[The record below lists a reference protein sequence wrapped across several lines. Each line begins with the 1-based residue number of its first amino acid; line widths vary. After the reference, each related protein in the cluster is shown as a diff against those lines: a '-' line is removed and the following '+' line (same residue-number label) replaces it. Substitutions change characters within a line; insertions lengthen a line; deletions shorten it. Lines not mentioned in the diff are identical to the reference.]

1 MKKVT
6 SIATL
11 CVLLFSAAAAL
22 ALFQPSKTK
31 AIIKGKVTDKNGI
44 VVMGAAIEIIDA
56 SGKVKGA
63 TTQTDANGNYKLGNL
78 NAGNYNL
85 QCRLVGYKTETR
97 KNIVV
102 KNDSATV
109 VVDFIVT
116 AATETEASET
126 VATKQKNKPKQI
138 APSGITFVQEAVG
151 AYHRAFG
158 GGMYKKENNTLHQ
171 YGNEGSLRAM
181 PAPIDD
187 SGRKRE
193 DEFNTTDYNLIVEN
207 EFQRVHEKPL
217 STLSIDVDVASYSMV
232 RSYLNNGQLP
242 PKDAVRIEELINYF
256 TYNYPQ
262 PKGNVPFA
270 VSSEMSDC
278 PWNTKH
284 KLLHV
289 GISGKEIEKQN
300 LPPSNLVF
308 LIDVSGS
315 MQGPTRL
322 GLVKQ
327 SLRMLVNELNEKDH
341 IAMVVYA
348 GASGV
353 ILPSTSCAYKDKI
366 LDALEKLEAGG
377 STAGAAGIEL
387 AYKTAKEHF
396 LPNGNNRVILCTDG
410 DFNVG
415 ISSDAELIRLIE
427 QKREQGTFLS
437 VLGYGMGNYKDNK
450 MEQLADK
457 GNGNYAYID
466 NIMEANKVLVQ
477 QMGAT
482 LHTIAKDVKIQIE
495 FNPEKVKGYRL
506 IGYEN
511 RLLADRD
518 FNDDTKDAGE
528 IGAGAGVTALYE
540 IVTDENELKSLATTD
555 KLKYQQTKEPLV
567 TNRSNE
573 WLNIKIRYKEPQ
585 GTTSKL
591 IENPV
596 NDKGTLLANT
606 SDNFKFSAAVASFG
620 MLLRDSKYKGDF
632 DFDKVIAL
640 AKSAKGKDDEGYR
653 AEFIRLSQ
661 IAKSVG
667 EVSKK

>member
-1 MKKVT
+1 MKKLT

-11 CVLLFSAAAAL
+11 CMLLLSTAGAL
-22 ALFQPSKTK
+22 ALFQTSNAK
-31 AIIKGKVTDKNGI
+31 AIIKGKVLDENGEGAIGAVVVI
-44 VVMGAAIEIIDA
+44 VDEK
-56 SGKVKGA
+56 GKVTGKG
-63 TTQTDANGNYKLGNL
+63 TQTDFDGNYKLETL
-78 NAGNYNL
+78 SAGKYNL
-85 QCRLVGYKTETR
+85 KCGLISYD
-97 KNIVV
+97 VV
-102 KNDSATV
+102 VKKGIEIKNDSVVV
-109 VVDFIVT
+109 VVDFKMVPSSNAMEQVLIT
-116 AATETEASET
+116 SYSKKLAEPSK
-126 VATKQKNKPKQI
+126 TK
-138 APSGITFVQEAVG
+138 TFRG
-151 AYHRAFG
+151 AYQSDAGRGLHMRGARQDAAMHYIDG
-158 GGMYKKENNTLHQ
+158 VKVTGSPSPTSVTEKKKEH
-171 YGNEGSLRAM
+171 E
-181 PAPIDD
+181 
-187 SGRKRE
+187 E
-193 DEFNTTDYNLIVEN
+193 EFNTTDYNLIVEN
-207 EFQRVHEKPL
+207 EFQRVTEKPL

-232 RSYLNNGQLP
+232 RSYLNNGQMP

-256 TYNYPQ
+256 SYDYPQ
-262 PKGNVPFA
+262 PKGKEPFS

-289 GISGKEIEKQN
+289 GISGREIEKQN

-353 ILPSTSCAYKDKI
+353 VLPSTSCVFKDKI
-366 LDALEKLEAGG
+366 LDALDKLEAGG
-377 STAGAAGIEL
+377 GTAGAAGIEL

-415 ISSDAELIRLIE
+415 VSSESELVRLIE
-427 QKREQGTFLS
+427 QKREHGTFLS
-437 VLGYGMGNYKDNK
+437 VLGYGMGNYKDSK

-482 LHTIAKDVKIQIE
+482 LHTITKDVKIQIE
-495 FNPEKVKGYRL
+495 FNPAKVKGYRL

-540 IVTDENELKSLATTD
+540 IVTDESELKSLSTTD
-555 KLKYQQTKEPLV
+555 KLKYQQTKAPATA
-567 TNRSNE
+567 TNSSE
-573 WLNIKIRYKEPQ
+573 WLNVKIRYKEPQ
-585 GTTSKL
+585 GTVSQL
-591 IENPV
+591 MENPV
-596 NDKGTLLANT
+596 NDKGTALANT

-620 MLLRDSKYKGDF
+620 MLLRDSKFKGDF
-632 DFDKVIAL
+632 DLDKVIAL
-640 AKSAKGKDDEGYR
+640 AKASKGKDDEGYR
-653 AEFIRLSQ
+653 AEFIRLAQ
-661 IAKSVG
+661 TAKSMG
-667 EVSKK
+667 EMTKK

>member
-1 MKKVT
+1 
-6 SIATL
+6 
-11 CVLLFSAAAAL
+11 
-22 ALFQPSKTK
+22 
-31 AIIKGKVTDKNGI
+31 
-44 VVMGAAIEIIDA
+44 
-56 SGKVKGA
+56 
-63 TTQTDANGNYKLGNL
+63 
-78 NAGNYNL
+78 
-85 QCRLVGYKTETR
+85 
-97 KNIVV
+97 
-102 KNDSATV
+102 
-109 VVDFIVT
+109 
-116 AATETEASET
+116 
-126 VATKQKNKPKQI
+126 
-138 APSGITFVQEAVG
+138 
-151 AYHRAFG
+151 
-158 GGMYKKENNTLHQ
+158 
-171 YGNEGSLRAM
+171 
-181 PAPIDD
+181 
-187 SGRKRE
+187 
-193 DEFNTTDYNLIVEN
+193 
-207 EFQRVHEKPL
+207 
-217 STLSIDVDVASYSMV
+217 MV
-232 RSYLNNGQLP
+232 RSYLNNGQMP

-256 TYNYPQ
+256 TYDYPQ
-262 PKGNVPFA
+262 PKSKEPFS

-289 GISGKEIEKQN
+289 GISGREIEKQN

-322 GLVKQ
+322 DLVKQ

-348 GASGV
+348 GASGLV
-353 ILPSTSCAYKDKI
+353 LPSTSCVFKDKI
-366 LDALEKLEAGG
+366 LDALDKLEAGG

-387 AYKTAKEHF
+387 AYKTAKAHF

-415 ISSDAELIRLIE
+415 VSSQAELVRLIE
-427 QKREQGTFLS
+427 EKREQGTFLS
-437 VLGYGMGNYKDNK
+437 VLGYGMGNYKDSK

-466 NIMEANKVLVQ
+466 NILEANKVLVQ

-495 FNPEKVKGYRL
+495 FNPAKVKGYRL

-540 IVTDENELKSLATTD
+540 IVTDDSELKSLSKTD
-555 KLKYQQTKEPLV
+555 KLKYQQTKEPGTA
-567 TNRSNE
+567 TNSNE
-573 WLNIKIRYKEPQ
+573 WLNVKIRYKEPQ
-585 GTTSKL
+585 GTVSQL
-591 IENPV
+591 MENPV
-596 NDKGTLLANT
+596 SDKGTGLANT

-620 MLLRDSKYKGDF
+620 MLLRNSKFKGDF

-640 AKSAKGKDDEGYR
+640 AKASKGKDDEGYR
-653 AEFIRLSQ
+653 AEFIRLAQ
-661 IAKSVG
+661 TAKSMG